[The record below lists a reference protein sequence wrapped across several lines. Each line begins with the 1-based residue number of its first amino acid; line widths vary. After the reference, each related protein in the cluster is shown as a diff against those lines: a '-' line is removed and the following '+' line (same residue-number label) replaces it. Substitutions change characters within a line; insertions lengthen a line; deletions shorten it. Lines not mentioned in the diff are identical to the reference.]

1 MAYLPFTLRI
11 AMFNADTP
19 VPNVLAKRAPSY
31 GHIFH
36 ELLVKSASRVAPGLT
51 IESEYF
57 DVHHGLY
64 PESVTNFD
72 AIVISGSGASSYED
86 KDWVKELDAYV
97 TRVHAEH
104 PHIKLFGS
112 CFGHQI
118 ICQSLLRESGI
129 YVEKDPKGM
138 EAGVHAIKLEA
149 DFLKAL
155 GGSHNT
161 PELDGPPTPMS
172 ENSPPSIQ
180 TTDNTKLRLQFI
192 HGDHV
197 KIPEDKTLPPN
208 WLSMGRTEHC
218 AFQGAYQPNHVL
230 TFQGHFE
237 FDSFINT
244 ETCKAFGKAW
254 SWDPEL
260 IASSIRAMEK
270 DDDSE
275 PAADMVMRFLLEGRD
290 SMLGNGGLVSPPL
303 ED

>member
-86 KDWVKELDAYV
+86 KDWIKELDAYV

-155 GGSHNT
+155 YT
-161 PELDGPPTPMS
+161 
-172 ENSPPSIQ
+172 
-180 TTDNTKLRLQFI
+180 
-192 HGDHV
+192 
-197 KIPEDKTLPPN
+197 
-208 WLSMGRTEHC
+208 
-218 AFQGAYQPNHVL
+218 
-230 TFQGHFE
+230 
-237 FDSFINT
+237 
-244 ETCKAFGKAW
+244 
-254 SWDPEL
+254 
-260 IASSIRAMEK
+260 
-270 DDDSE
+270 
-275 PAADMVMRFLLEGRD
+275 
-290 SMLGNGGLVSPPL
+290 
-303 ED
+303 